1 MPPNTQFDVTLPT
14 DPYIESAF
22 PALDRTMKR
31 AIVSAL
37 DTGKLLPND
46 LKVSNNAVT
55 PLKKVDVSGSGLIV
69 SDGTGLW
76 MLDAVSVTADVTVAG
91 LNGLDTGVQAA
102 STTYYV
108 YVIFNGTT
116 IGSLLSIS
124 NSAPTMPTGYTFKKR
139 VGSNTTDAST
149 NFSAG
154 WVSDIPVQFSFNHSQ
169 TTVVDVTNTVTE
181 TNLYSVSIPQNTLL
195 AGRYL
200 QVVFWGDLLDNAAGT
215 YDIRVKL
222 GATTLFDS
230 GAISVTQN
238 AARQVKT
245 MRVDLFAIATNSQIT
260 RTVLEMATGAAIALL
275 GSTPTSV
282 NTGPSALLGEIA
294 STEDNGAGA
303 RTLVITG
310 QWSVAST
317 SLSVR
322 ALGVKTTVF
331 P

>member
-1 MPPNTQFDVTLPT
+1 MPPNNQFDVTLPS

-55 PLKKVDVSGSGLIV
+55 PLKKVDVSGSGMIV

-139 VGSNTTDAST
+139 VGANTTDAST

-154 WVSDIPVQFSFNHSQ
+154 WTSDKGTPTITYKKGSGAGSY
-169 TTVVDVTNTVTE
+169 TTTSTTYVDVDATNLAFVVTVPRGQKITMNAVFTVGVSVANEIINLALADGMTTLVEAQAQLTGNNMFGSIQHVFVGDGASHTFKLRWNTNTGTA
-181 TNLYSVSIPQNTLL
+181 TMLNGTATLL
-195 AGRYL
+195 PTMI
-200 QVVFWGDLLDNAAGT
+200 FW
-215 YDIRVKL
+215 
-222 GATTLFDS
+222 
-230 GAISVTQN
+230 
-238 AARQVKT
+238 
-245 MRVDLFAIATNSQIT
+245 M
-260 RTVLEMATGAAIALL
+260 
-275 GSTPTSV
+275 GSA
-282 NTGPSALLGEIA
+282 N
-294 STEDNGAGA
+294 
-303 RTLVITG
+303 
-310 QWSVAST
+310 
-317 SLSVR
+317 
-322 ALGVKTTVF
+322 
-331 P
+331 